1 MKRVLKQLVK
11 SWWLLLTKNLKKIKD
26 DGERVNKRE
35 KKEKID

>member
-1 MKRVLKQLVK
+1 MKRVLKQAVK

-26 DGERVNKRE
+26 DGERVNKRD